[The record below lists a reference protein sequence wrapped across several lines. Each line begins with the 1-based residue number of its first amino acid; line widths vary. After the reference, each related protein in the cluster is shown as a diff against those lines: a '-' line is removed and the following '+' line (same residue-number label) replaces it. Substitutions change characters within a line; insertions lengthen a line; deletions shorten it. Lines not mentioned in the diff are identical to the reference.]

1 MLQRLA
7 AKLPLRRGEGVVT
20 SLMFL
25 YIFGVMT
32 LYYILKPLR
41 SALFLTNFPAS
52 HLSYAYLLTALF
64 AGSLSAL
71 IFRLTR
77 RISAICMMTGVNLG
91 IIVALLFFRRAT
103 GGSIS
108 WVPYAYFIY
117 VQMVPALS
125 TAMFWLLAGY
135 VYDSRQSRRLFP
147 LLGFGAILGA
157 MTGSMIPGFLSG
169 RLSVQSMMS
178 ICALVC
184 LLLMLLSRLIWSRRR
199 ENAERAAARKSEERE
214 ASAGDIVRTVF
225 RSRHLSLMMLSVFL
239 AIIASQLAD
248 WQLNDAAA
256 RTYQDLPKAEQS
268 IAIGRLFAQVN
279 FATNV
284 LGALVQL
291 ALTSLV
297 LRSLGI
303 GAAILFLPAGLL
315 LASIGV
321 LAYPGLA
328 TTIVVLGVN
337 NVLEHS
343 LYRVGRE
350 LLYLPMSMAARKKVK
365 VFIDVFADKCGRGAA
380 GLIILAIA
388 GSLPGA
394 LALRSTAATII
405 LLSALCVL
413 LSLWLRR
420 SYQAVLREQLT
431 RRVLDLAGIERFVED
446 PGAVRILITALGGPA
461 ERQIL
466 YALSQLQA
474 TRGID
479 FSQHLLPLLKHPSPF
494 IREEAARTLSAL
506 PGDYGREAEHL
517 LADPSD
523 RVRAAAIEYICS
535 GRPDS
540 SSGRVDSL
548 LKHGDTGV
556 RLATS
561 RWLAENPQ
569 VEYTSPAALVE
580 ELRNES
586 GPQSAGARVAAALLG
601 GRLPAPQSASFLR
614 SQLVSPEPEVVQAAA
629 KAAAGAGHSDLLGDL
644 ARLLK
649 NREHRA
655 AAREALVVYG
665 PCVAASL
672 AEILADPT
680 AELAVRREIP
690 WVLGRIPTLPTCEAL
705 LLRLDDPDRYIRYRS
720 VKALNRMR
728 EQNPDL
734 PPLRPAIIARIFTET
749 REFYEALVTCQSLAE
764 SAGGGSAALLR
775 KSLRERMDQ
784 NLELIFRLLGLHYPM
799 RDIYSAFSALRGTRP
814 ARRTAAIEFLD
825 SLLRQDLRAVILP
838 LLEEPSTARLVEI
851 AMRNF
856 DLPPRR
862 REEALG
868 VILEQ
873 NDEWLMACALH
884 EVGATRTTELE
895 NMCRKLA
902 DDKRPLVRET
912 AAWAVRQLAS

>member
-41 SALFLTNFPAS
+41 SALFLTSFPAS
-52 HLSYAYLLTALF
+52 DLAYAYLLTALF

-77 RISAICMMTGVNLG
+77 RMSAIKMMTGVNLG
-91 IIVALLFFRRAT
+91 IIVTLLFFRWAMGRPLT
-103 GGSIS
+103 
-108 WVPYAYFIY
+108 WLPYAYFIY

-125 TAMFWLLAGY
+125 AAMFWLLAGY
-135 VYDSRQSRRLFP
+135 VYDSRQSRRVFP

-157 MTGSMIPGFLSG
+157 MTGSVIPGFLSG
-169 RLSVQSMMS
+169 RLSVQSMML

-184 LLLMLLSRLIWSRRR
+184 LLLILFSRLIWRHRRPD
-199 ENAERAAARKSEERE
+199 ADRAAARKSGEKDT
-214 ASAGDIVRTVF
+214 SAGDIIRTVLG
-225 RSRHLSLMMLSVFL
+225 SRHLSLMVLSVFL

-256 RTYQDLPKAEQS
+256 RAYQDLPKAEQS
-268 IAIGRLFAQVN
+268 RAIGRLFAQVN

-284 LGALVQL
+284 LGAFVQL
-291 ALTSLV
+291 TLTSLV
-297 LRSLGI
+297 VRSLGI

-315 LASIGV
+315 LSSIGV

-337 NVLEHS
+337 NVFEHS

-350 LLYLPMSMAARKKVK
+350 LLYLPLSLDARRKVK

-380 GLIILAIA
+380 GLIIFVIA

-394 LALRSTAATII
+394 LALRSTAATVI

-413 LSLWLRR
+413 LSLWLRK
-420 SYQAVLREQLT
+420 SYQNVLREQLT
-431 RRVLDLAGIERFVED
+431 RRGVDLAGIGRFVED
-446 PGAVRILITALGGPA
+446 PGAVRLLIAALEGTS

-466 YALSQLQA
+466 YALSLLQSM
-474 TRGID
+474 RGID
-479 FSQHLLPLLKHPSPF
+479 FSRHLLPLLKHPSPF
-494 IREEAARTLSAL
+494 IREEAARTLPAL
-506 PGDYGREAEHL
+506 PGDCCREAEDL
-517 LADPSD
+517 LGDASE
-523 RVRAAAIEYICS
+523 RVRTAAIEYICS
-535 GRPDS
+535 GRSDD
-540 SSGRVDSL
+540 SSGRVDTL
-548 LKHGDTGV
+548 LKNRDTGI
-556 RLATS
+556 RIAAA

-569 VEYTSPAALVE
+569 VDYRPPVALVE

-586 GPQSAGARVAAALLG
+586 GPHSAGARVAAAFLG
-601 GRLPAPQSASFLR
+601 GRLPVPQSVTFIR
-614 SQLVSPEPEVVQAAA
+614 GQLADREPEVVQAAA
-629 KAAAGAGHSDLLGDL
+629 RAAAGAGHADLVCDL

-649 NREHRA
+649 NRKHRST
-655 AAREALVVYG
+655 AREALVSYG
-665 PCVAASL
+665 PRAVDAL
-672 AEILADPT
+672 AEILADRT
-680 AELAVRREIP
+680 GESEVRREIP
-690 WVLGRIPTLPTCEAL
+690 WILGRIATMPSCEAL
-705 LLRLDDPDRYIRYRS
+705 LARLDDPDRNVRYRA

-734 PPLRPAIIARIFTET
+734 PPLRPVITSRIIAET
-749 REFYEALVTCQSLAE
+749 RDIYEVLLTCQSLAD
-764 SAGGGSAALLR
+764 SADSRSAALLL
-775 KSLRERMDQ
+775 KSLRERTDQ
-784 NLELIFRLLGLHYPM
+784 NLELVFRLLGLHYPM

-814 ARRTAAIEFLD
+814 ARRTAAIEFLE

-838 LLEEPSTARLVEI
+838 LLEESSTPRLAEI

-856 DLPPRR
+856 GVRPRR
-862 REEALG
+862 REEALAAL
-868 VILEQ
+868 LER
-873 NDEWLMACALH
+873 NDEWLVACTLH
-884 EVGATRTTELE
+884 AAGSMRSTELE
-895 NMCRKLA
+895 NICRRFT
-902 DDKRPLVRET
+902 DDNRPLVRET
-912 AAWAVRQLAS
+912 AAWAVRQLA